1 MNPKT
6 AAEAYRADSIGNA
19 PPIKIIRMLYQG
31 AIRFLDQA
39 GRQDP
44 KDPQSDFIVFLSRAD
59 DIVTELR
66 CSLAAEQAP
75 ELCADLER
83 LYLFVESQIS
93 TAMTDRT
100 TEPLP
105 PARSVLTT
113 LLDAWKTIEVQAA

>member
-1 MNPKT
+1 MNPKS
-6 AAEAYRADSIGNA
+6 AAEAYRNDAIGNA

-39 GRQDP
+39 AREDAA
-44 KDPQSDFIVFLSRAD
+44 DPQSSFVVFLGRAD

-75 ELCADLER
+75 ELCAELER

-93 TAMTDRT
+93 TAMTDRSI
-100 TEPLP
+100 EPIE
-105 PARSVLTT
+105 PARNVLAT
-113 LLDAWKTIEVQAA
+113 LLDAWKTIEVQAV